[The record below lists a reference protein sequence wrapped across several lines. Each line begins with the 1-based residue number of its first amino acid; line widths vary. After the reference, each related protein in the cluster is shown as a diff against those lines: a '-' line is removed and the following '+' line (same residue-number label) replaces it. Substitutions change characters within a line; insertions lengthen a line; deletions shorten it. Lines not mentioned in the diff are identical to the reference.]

1 MSDGERRE
9 MRIERR
15 EVRGGRREEGGESR
29 EAKNSR
35 SYDRTLELMLCAALT
50 AAAMNAYPQ
59 TYPTKPIRMI
69 VPSTPGGSVDT
80 LARTI
85 GARLSERWNQQVVI
99 DNRSG
104 AGGVIGAETTAKSP
118 PDGYTVL
125 MATIGS
131 MATNVSLMRSLPYD
145 PVQDFAPVTQVA
157 AQQLVLLIHPSV
169 PAKSVA
175 ELTQLAKTKP
185 RFYTFASAGNG
196 TGGHLSGE
204 LYKLLAGI
212 EIVHVPYKGVAP
224 AIIDVLSG
232 QVTMTFA
239 SVISATPHI
248 KSAKARAL
256 AVTARHRSVALPDLP
271 TMIEAGVRDYES
283 STWYGVLVPKATP
296 RPIVMK
302 LHDEIAGILKTREVN
317 DRLLMEGAE
326 PVGNT
331 PEQFGDFIKAEIAKW
346 AKVVKAAGIRAE

>member
-1 MSDGERRE
+1 
-9 MRIERR
+9 MRHAIRKSAA
-15 EVRGGRREEGGESR
+15 V
-29 EAKNSR
+29 A
-35 SYDRTLELMLCAALT
+35 LAALLL
-50 AAAMNAYPQ
+50 AVAGANAQNYPS
-59 TYPTKPIRMI
+59 KPIRMI

-85 GARLSERWNQQVVI
+85 GTRLSERWSQQVVI

-104 AGGVIGAETTAKSP
+104 AGGIIGAVTVATAP

-131 MATNVSLMRSLPYD
+131 MATNVSLVAKLPYD
-145 PVQDFAPVTQVA
+145 PQRDFAPVTQVA
-157 AQQLVLLIHPSV
+157 AQQLVLLVHPAV

-175 ELTQLAKTKP
+175 DVIQLAKAKP
-185 RFYTFASAGNG
+185 KFYTFASAGNG

-204 LYKLLAGI
+204 LFKLLAGI
-212 EIVHVPYKGVAP
+212 QIVHVPYKGVAP
-224 AIIDVLSG
+224 ALIDVLSG

-248 KSAKARAL
+248 KSGKARAL
-256 AVTARHRSVALPDLP
+256 AVTAKHRSVALPDLP
-271 TMIEAGVRDYES
+271 TMIEAGVPDYES

-296 RPIVMK
+296 APVVMK
-302 LHDEIAGILKTREVN
+302 LHDEIAGILKLREVN
-317 DRLLMEGAE
+317 DRLQMEGAE

-331 PEQFGDFIKAEIAKW
+331 PEQFGAFIKSETAKW